1 MPEQPERLP
10 AETIPPSM
18 DTLRALEDLLPG
30 VIADGVI
37 DAQRISDAVGLP
49 VSATADGKERFGLM
63 WAGKSDAIQVLQRP
77 SLASLIPNPEKS
89 IKFETSQDILIEG
102 DNLEVL
108 KLLQKSYNDKV
119 QLIYID
125 PPYNTGNDFIYTD
138 NFANSLDH
146 YLFLTQQQD
155 SDGLRLTANVET
167 SGRLHSN
174 WLSMMYPRLVLGRN
188 LLTIDGCI
196 CVSIDYNESAN
207 LRLLM
212 NEIFGETNFV
222 GELAVTRSEGG
233 GLAKHLVQAHD
244 SLLIYARD
252 LTHFSPL
259 LRAKDIRGKVVEKN
273 EEKYWIEEDWLRK
286 EFGKYGTLTYEEI
299 ESVKGAEFLQEV
311 DSKIA
316 SGDYVLIQK
325 GEKSHIVGR
334 LRNLATDGSKFSSAV
349 KHLNKDGKA
358 RLAELGMDNFFDFPK
373 PVSLIKSLVLGATFT
388 KRKENAIVL
397 DFFAGSGTTADAVLQ
412 QNLEDGGNTRYI
424 LVNAPEKLPVDSVA
438 YLNGLRKVSD
448 ITTERVRRVL
458 AKIGAKDA
466 LGFKLYTLGES
477 CFRHDVVQSEETKTP
492 ELFASTLSKPPIQ
505 LDILSEIQLKFG
517 LTLDSLITKMKVAG
531 RDVFI
536 CDNLA
541 MILELNIDQDFLD
554 GVLVEV
560 KANSYVFLEDSFAD
574 KDAMRA
580 NAFFGFRNAN
590 KIMKTI

>member
-10 AETIPPSM
+10 AGTIPPSM
-18 DTLRALEDLLPG
+18 ETLRALEDLLPG

-49 VSATADGKERFGLM
+49 VSAIADGKERFGLM

-125 PPYNTGNDFIYTD
+125 PPFNTGNDFIYTD

-146 YLFLTQQQD
+146 YLFLTQQLD

-212 NEIFGETNFV
+212 NEVFGETNFV

-259 LRAKDIRGKVVEKN
+259 LRAKDIRGKIVEKN

-299 ESVKGAEFLQEV
+299 KSVKGAEYLEEV

-325 GEKSHIVGR
+325 GEKLHIVGR

-388 KRKENAIVL
+388 KRKENAIV
-397 DFFAGSGTTADAVLQ
+397 
-412 QNLEDGGNTRYI
+412 
-424 LVNAPEKLPVDSVA
+424 
-438 YLNGLRKVSD
+438 
-448 ITTERVRRVL
+448 
-458 AKIGAKDA
+458 
-466 LGFKLYTLGES
+466 
-477 CFRHDVVQSEETKTP
+477 
-492 ELFASTLSKPPIQ
+492 
-505 LDILSEIQLKFG
+505 
-517 LTLDSLITKMKVAG
+517 
-531 RDVFI
+531 
-536 CDNLA
+536 
-541 MILELNIDQDFLD
+541 
-554 GVLVEV
+554 
-560 KANSYVFLEDSFAD
+560 
-574 KDAMRA
+574 
-580 NAFFGFRNAN
+580 
-590 KIMKTI
+590 